1 MKVGELIELLKEHD
15 LELELLIDTRALS
28 NVVVEELNDYYKDG
42 YTVINIGTQD
52 ASVLQPD

>member
-42 YTVINIGTQD
+42 YTVINIGT
-52 ASVLQPD
+52 